1 MSKGKTNKGKKTVK
15 TKKKNT
21 AKPKACAKRTSKAK
35 PSPKAKAA
43 KPSKKAKSKPSSKA
57 KPAAEKTAAGNNS
70 RTPNGRTLKTKDEY
84 LPKRDSKVEKL
95 KRRRWVVVVESN
107 KRNELAVVRLTCEN
121 QKNTTLLP
129 DYKKG
134 NQKDTYFKHF
144 VETKD
149 NRGNPIKA
157 TRTGKFQENS
167 PDYDLSKN
175 EVSRIRSKT
184 LKHSKQ
190 ASENKRKIDDLLKDE

>member
-1 MSKGKTNKGKKTVK
+1 MRTSKKAAKP
-15 TKKKNT
+15 KKKNNSVKS
-21 AKPKACAKRTSKAK
+21 KPKTQKPQKAKSPNGAKKAK
-35 PSPKAKAA
+35 PSKQSTTKQSGKTKSAA
-43 KPSKKAKSKPSSKA
+43 GKN
-57 KPAAEKTAAGNNS
+57 AAGNNS

-84 LPKRDSKVEKL
+84 LPKRDSKVQKL
-95 KRRRWVVVVESN
+95 KGRRWVVVVESN
-107 KRNELAVVRLTCEN
+107 KRNELAVVRLTGEN

-157 TRTGKFQENS
+157 TRTGKFQEN
-167 PDYDLSKN
+167 PPQYDLSKRELDKVKDKVLN
-175 EVSRIRSKT
+175 HT
-184 LKHSKQ
+184 KQ
-190 ASENKRKIDDLLKDE
+190 SSENRRKLEELHKK